1 MRYLFLMNETECH
14 NGSTLDRLRTL
25 RESDEVVVLSLGTL
39 AGLALRKMEIPYV
52 TPDLFFSKEKSPA
65 MDKQSV
71 EFCRAWYKSIDHP
84 LMSYHGV
91 SIGEVLEYDFYF
103 LFIDALRSVEIAG
116 TLLQDSFDAIYIPS
130 LDSQD
135 VWHDACYYTLPSILT
150 YLAAQKGIKVARLDR
165 PSWVVAEDKQKR
177 NRSRRWPSYV
187 FHNVKLLESCALI
200 LRKNFGTLATLLLDR
215 KKARYA
221 IEATVEGLVE
231 SLRDADGRALKIY
244 PSFVHTPGSI
254 SQANR
259 VLQYLKDGEITSKL
273 CDSIVYDEIP
283 LWRVLSSRIDQRLSE
298 LVPKLFGRIQW
309 TELFAKI
316 IRPASFVVRQD
327 ITPLYRSM
335 CQVLRSRGI
344 PVVVIQHGI
353 LSRDLAGLYVMPK
366 VGDIQAVWGEYYR
379 KWHTDRGKPA
389 ESQVVTGFPRYDGLF
404 NLPPLDRD
412 RLSRQFGLDPKL
424 KVALVATE
432 WFEADTYRH
441 TVEEEE
447 NYIRLVLRSL
457 KVHGDIQ
464 IVVKLHPD
472 SQDMYR
478 RIVSE
483 IAAQEGVKAVIAK
496 DSLWDLIRLSSFVIV
511 STSSVCVE
519 ALILGKPVISVN
531 LADEKDISGLVQDG
545 LAIGAYSEDE
555 IKKSIR
561 KCMEVAG
568 QQPVEADRTRQLLLP
583 FIYLADGC
591 ASQRLAEL
599 IRTKSVRNH
608 VSRQS

>member
-1 MRYLFLMNETECH
+1 MDETDCH

-39 AGLALRKMEIPYV
+39 ASLVLRRMGIPYV
-52 TPDLFFSKEKSPA
+52 TPNLFFSKEKSPE

-71 EFCRAWYKSIDHP
+71 AFCRAWYKSIDHP

-150 YLAAQKGIKVARLDR
+150 YLATQKGIKVVRFER
-165 PSWVVAEDKQKR
+165 PSWVVAENKQKR
-177 NRSRRWPSYV
+177 NRARRWSSYV
-187 FHNVKLLESCALI
+187 FPNVKFLESCALI

-231 SLRDADGRALKIY
+231 SLRGADGRALKIY
-244 PSFVHTPGSI
+244 PDFVHTPGSI

-259 VLQYLKDGEITSKL
+259 VLQYLKDGKITSRL

-283 LWRVLSSRIDQRLSE
+283 LWRVLSSRIDQRLSK
-298 LVPKLFGRIQW
+298 LVPNLFGRIQW

-327 ITPLYRSM
+327 INPLYRST

-353 LSRDLAGLYVMPK
+353 LSRDLAGFYVMPK

-389 ESQVVTGFPRYDGLF
+389 ESQVVTGCPRYDGLF

-424 KVALVATE
+424 KVVLVATE

-457 KVHGDIQ
+457 KVHGDVQ
-464 IVVKLHPD
+464 IVVKLHPGF
-472 SQDMYR
+472 QERYQA
-478 RIVSE
+478 IVSE
-483 IAAQEGVKAVIAK
+483 VAAQEGVQVVIAK
-496 DSLWDLIRLSSFVIV
+496 DSLWDLISLSSLVIV
-511 STSSVCVE
+511 AISSVCVE
-519 ALILGKPVISVN
+519 ALILGKPVISINVN
-531 LADEKDISGLVQDG
+531 DRRDLTGLVQDG
-545 LAIGAYSEDE
+545 LAIGAYDEDGTRR
-555 IKKSIR
+555 SIASCLEMAER
-561 KCMEVAG
+561 TRV
-568 QQPVEADRTRQLLLP
+568 QIDRTRAQLVP
-583 FIYLADGC
+583 FVYSTDGH
-591 ASQRLAEL
+591 ASKRVAEL
-599 IRTKSVRNH
+599 INTRSAKADGA
-608 VSRQS
+608 QGAQE

>member
-1 MRYLFLMNETECH
+1 
-14 NGSTLDRLRTL
+14 LRTL

-39 AGLALRKMEIPYV
+39 ASLALRKMEIPYV
-52 TPDLFFSKEKSPA
+52 TPNLFFSKEKSPA

-71 EFCRAWYKSIDHP
+71 AFCRAWYKSIDHP

-116 TLLQDSFDAIYIPS
+116 TLLQDSFDAIFIPS

-150 YLAAQKGIKVARLDR
+150 YLAAQKGIKVARLER
-165 PSWVVAEDKQKR
+165 PSWVAAENKQRR
-177 NRSRRWPSYV
+177 NRARQWSSYV

-200 LRKNFGTLATLLLDR
+200 LRKNFGTLVTLLLDR
-215 KKARYA
+215 KKARYSVESP
-221 IEATVEGLVE
+221 IEELVE

-259 VLQYLKDGEITSKL
+259 VLQYMKDGKITSRL
-273 CDSIVYDEIP
+273 YDSIVYDEIP
-283 LWRVLSSRIDQRLSE
+283 LWRVLSSQIDQRLSE
-298 LVPKLFGRIQW
+298 LVPYLFGMIQW
-309 TELFAKI
+309 TELFVKI
-316 IRPASFVVRQD
+316 IRPASFVVYQD
-327 ITPLYRSM
+327 ITPLFRSM

-344 PVVVIQHGI
+344 PVVLVQHGI
-353 LSRDLAGLYVMPK
+353 LSRDLAGFYVMPK

-404 NLPPLDRD
+404 NLPPFDRD
-412 RLSRQFGLDPKL
+412 RLSSQFGLDPKL
-424 KVALVATE
+424 KVVLVATE

-464 IVVKLHPD
+464 IVVKLHPTFRD
-472 SQDMYR
+472 RYQ

-519 ALILGKPVISVN
+519 ALILGKPVILVN
-531 LADEKDISGLVQDG
+531 LTDQEDISGLVQDG
-545 LAIGAYSEDE
+545 LAVGAYSEDD
-555 IKKSIR
+555 IKRSIGV
-561 KCMEVAG
+561 CMAG
-568 QQPVEADRTRQLLLP
+568 DGRGPDQGDDKRSLLFP

-591 ASQRLAEL
+591 ASRRVAEL
-599 IRTKSVRNH
+599 IRAKSVRNPE
-608 VSRQS
+608 SP